1 MSNKDLIPLDEET
14 EGLDWRT
21 RVLLTGG
28 IIGLLVGLGAAMV
41 YIRQL
46 EESGENPKL
55 TVGDSMAVGLGL
67 LGLVNQ
73 VGNMGK
79 KKKR

>member
-1 MSNKDLIPLDEET
+1 MSNKDLISLDEET

-21 RVLLTGG
+21 RILITGG
-28 IIGLLVGLGAAMV
+28 VVGLLVGLGAAMV

-46 EESGENPKL
+46 EESGENPKI